1 MLIRS
6 QDKKRI
12 ANFSNV
18 DSICIINN
26 FNGEEIDNEI
36 CSFNGVNDSKT
47 NLGKYSTEEKA
58 IKALDMIENAYCKM
72 KQNECTL
79 SVSFETLAVQNSE
92 IFEAFLKECRKVFIY
107 QMPQDEEV

>member
-12 ANFSNV
+12 INFSNV

-26 FNGEEIDNEI
+26 FNGEEIENEI

-58 IKALDMIENAYCKM
+58 IKVLDMIQKEYGRHYYGEGGPLTTMNHYV
-72 KQNECTL
+72 EP
-79 SVSFETLAVQNSE
+79 F
-92 IFEAFLKECRKVFIY
+92 AFIPPKVF
-107 QMPQDEEV
+107 QMPSDEEVEV

>member
-26 FNGEEIDNEI
+26 FNGEEIENEI

-58 IKALDMIENAYCKM
+58 IKVLDMIEDAYLNCNHSSM
-72 KQNECTL
+72 MWNY
-79 SVSFETLAVQNSE
+79 
-92 IFEAFLKECRKVFIY
+92 AFVENKVFQI
-107 QMPQDEEV
+107 PQDEEVKV